1 MGILPH
7 SVSPPYVHPPARDR
21 WHIACDPLDMRK
33 RGRRPRI
40 GIHTHRG
47 GAGVEL
53 SVAYQGG
60 TRYDV
65 LTDRHMVV
73 TDQPV
78 EDGGADAGMSPV
90 ELFVGSVASC
100 VGYFVGQFCARHD
113 ISREGLRVEAEWTM
127 AEEPHRVGQVQLAIR
142 LPHRVTPEL
151 KERLLK
157 VAHGC
162 TVHQSIVV
170 PAQISID
177 LNTIIMGRRRLI
189 SQKANHD
196 GLQQHGWER
205 C

>member
-1 MGILPH
+1 M
-7 SVSPPYVHPPARDR
+7 
-21 WHIACDPLDMRK
+21 K
-33 RGRRPRI
+33 
-40 GIHTHRG
+40 
-47 GAGVEL
+47 L

-60 TRYDV
+60 ARYDI
-65 LTDRHMVV
+65 LSDRHRIV

-113 ISREGLRVEAEWTM
+113 ISREGLKVDAEWTI
-127 AEEPHRVGQVQLAIR
+127 AEAPHRVGQIQLAIR

-151 KERLLK
+151 RERLLK

-170 PAQISID
+170 PAAIAIALNPHGHPATASD
-177 LNTIIMGRRRLI
+177 LMEEK
-189 SQKANHD
+189 S
-196 GLQQHGWER
+196 
-205 C
+205 